1 MPYAR
6 GKRKRA
12 CFVGQK
18 GPVLGATVVF
28 DVPCLFSETILE
40 AHAQESMDAR
50 LPSEF

>member
-1 MPYAR
+1 M
-6 GKRKRA
+6 
-12 CFVGQK
+12 GQK